1 MITRASWFRHAEG
14 GPRPAAEPTT
24 PNTRVSGPRF
34 SERVNPVNEKSVRM
48 GTPRLH
54 ILHADMDAFYAAIEV
69 LDDPSLRGRPVIVG
83 HPGPR
88 GVVSTASY
96 EARRFGVHSA
106 MPSTIAQ
113 RLCPQAIW
121 RPGRMKRYTEISRRI
136 QDVFARFTP
145 RVEPL
150 SLDEA
155 FLDVAGSEG
164 LFGSAIEIAEA
175 IRAEIP
181 RVTGG
186 LTVSI
191 GVAENKFLAKVA
203 SDLQKPNGLTV
214 VPLGE
219 AAAFLA
225 PLRIEK
231 IWGVGRQT
239 AKRLHELNVSTIGEL
254 VALGEEF
261 LVRRFGPR
269 GGGHLWRLA
278 HGLDAR
284 SVETSREAKS
294 ISQESTFETDLRDPR
309 GIADVLF
316 ASADRVASQLR
327 SQGYLARTLQ
337 LKARAGDFQTWTRSR
352 TLDPPT
358 QLARPLYLTAL
369 TLLETV
375 PLEGRGLRLLGVGA
389 KTLIRAEG
397 TAVQGELFPEP
408 EDGQTS
414 RASELR
420 DAIRNR
426 FGPGAV
432 TWGRRLDEGRLEDR
446 HGDDGA

>member
-1 MITRASWFRHAEG
+1 
-14 GPRPAAEPTT
+14 
-24 PNTRVSGPRF
+24 
-34 SERVNPVNEKSVRM
+34 
-48 GTPRLH
+48 
-54 ILHADMDAFYAAIEV
+54 MDAFYAAIEV
-69 LDDPSLRGRPVIVG
+69 LDDPTLRGCPVIVG

-121 RPGRMKRYTEISRRI
+121 RPGRMKRYSEISRRI
-136 QDVFARFTP
+136 HEVFARFTP

-164 LFGSAIEIAEA
+164 LFGSAVDIAET

-203 SDLQKPNGLTV
+203 SDLRKPNGLTV
-214 VPLGE
+214 VPVGE
-219 AAAFLA
+219 GAAFLA
-225 PLRIEK
+225 PLPIEK
-231 IWGVGRQT
+231 IWGVGRRT
-239 AKRLHELNVSTIGEL
+239 AQRLHEINVKTIGEV
-254 VALGEEF
+254 VAIGEEF
-261 LVRRFGPR
+261 LVRRFGPS

-278 HGLDAR
+278 HGLDSR
-284 SVETSREAKS
+284 GVETNRVAKS
-294 ISQESTFETDLRDPR
+294 ISQESTFETDLRDSR
-309 GIADVLF
+309 EIADVLF
-316 ASADRVASQLR
+316 RSADRVASQLR
-327 SQGYLARTLQ
+327 DQGYVARTVQ

-352 TLDPPT
+352 TLETPT
-358 QLARPLYLTAL
+358 QLARPLYRTAL
-369 TLLETV
+369 ALLETV

-389 KTLIRAEG
+389 KALVRADG
-397 TAVQGELFPEP
+397 AAVQGELFPEP
-408 EDGQTS
+408 EEQQTS
-414 RASELR
+414 RATELR
-420 DAIRNR
+420 DAIRDR
-426 FGPGAV
+426 FGPRAV
-432 TWGRRLDEGRLEDR
+432 TWGRQLDDHSPDDDR
-446 HGDDGA
+446 V